1 MTNSARNGQFYAYRD
16 KQLYMLNLSLSIFKI
31 IAHHPQLLARE
42 ATALRSTT
50 TSATMADILTQLQT
64 CLDQLAT
71 QFYAT
76 LCYLTTYHDHSAA
89 TPPSNVP
96 TAIPQLKKIPKNP
109 PPTTTVSTTA
119 KGTSGAAASS
129 QAQQST
135 TPAAAE
141 AQAQQ
146 EESPPAEPTPDT
158 PEIFAL
164 RQRELARDLIVKEQQ
179 IEYLISVLPGV
190 GSSETEQEER
200 IRRLAEELRVVEAER
215 MEKRRE
221 MRRLG
226 ERVDELLGAVEG
238 RG

>member
-1 MTNSARNGQFYAYRD
+1 
-16 KQLYMLNLSLSIFKI
+16 
-31 IAHHPQLLARE
+31 
-42 ATALRSTT
+42 
-50 TSATMADILTQLQT
+50 MADILTQLQT

-89 TPPSNVP
+89 IRPSNIP

-109 PPTTTVSTTA
+109 PPSISAATATTTTTGGTASTPQPQQQPNTPVA
-119 KGTSGAAASS
+119 EQAPP
-129 QAQQST
+129 AQQ
-135 TPAAAE
+135 
-141 AQAQQ
+141 QQ
-146 EESPPAEPTPDT
+146 SPTEPTPDT
-158 PEIFAL
+158 AEVFAQ
-164 RQRELARDLIVKEQQ
+164 RQRELARDLIIKEQQ

-190 GSSETEQEER
+190 GSSEAEQEER

-215 MEKRRE
+215 RVKRRE

-226 ERVDELLGAVEG
+226 EMVDELLGAVEG

>member
-1 MTNSARNGQFYAYRD
+1 
-16 KQLYMLNLSLSIFKI
+16 
-31 IAHHPQLLARE
+31 
-42 ATALRSTT
+42 
-50 TSATMADILTQLQT
+50 MADILTQLQT

-76 LCYLTTYHDHSAA
+76 LCYLTTYHDHAAA
-89 TPPSNVP
+89 TPPSNIP

-109 PPTTTVSTTA
+109 SPTATTSTTA
-119 KGTSGAAASS
+119 KAASP
-129 QAQQST
+129 QPT
-135 TPAAAE
+135 TPAAAD

-146 EESPPAEPTPDT
+146 QEPSPAEPTPDP

-190 GSSETEQEER
+190 GSSEAEQEEK

-215 MEKRRE
+215 REKRRQ
-221 MRRLG
+221 MRKLG

-238 RG
+238 TG

>member
-1 MTNSARNGQFYAYRD
+1 
-16 KQLYMLNLSLSIFKI
+16 
-31 IAHHPQLLARE
+31 
-42 ATALRSTT
+42 
-50 TSATMADILTQLQT
+50 MADILTQLQT

-76 LCYLTTYHDHSAA
+76 LCYLTTYHDHAAA
-89 TPPSNVP
+89 TPPSNIP

-109 PPTTTVSTTA
+109 STTA
-119 KGTSGAAASS
+119 TTSTAAD
-129 QAQQST
+129 
-135 TPAAAE
+135 

-146 EESPPAEPTPDT
+146 QEPSPAEPTPDP

-190 GSSETEQEER
+190 GSSEAEQEER
-200 IRRLAEELRVVEAER
+200 IRRLAEELRVVEAEKR
-215 MEKRRE
+215 EKRRQ
-221 MRRLG
+221 MRKLG

-238 RG
+238 TG

>member
-1 MTNSARNGQFYAYRD
+1 
-16 KQLYMLNLSLSIFKI
+16 
-31 IAHHPQLLARE
+31 
-42 ATALRSTT
+42 
-50 TSATMADILTQLQT
+50 MADILTQLQT

-89 TPPSNVP
+89 TPPSNIP

-109 PPTTTVSTTA
+109 PPTSASTSA
-119 KGTSGAAASS
+119 KGTSGAAASP
-129 QAQQST
+129 QPQQPT
-135 TPAAAE
+135 TPAAGD

-146 EESPPAEPTPDT
+146 EESLPAEPTPDT
-158 PEIFAL
+158 PEVFAL

-190 GSSETEQEER
+190 GSSEAEQEER

-221 MRRLG
+221 MRKLG
-226 ERVDELLGAVEG
+226 ERVDELLGAVER

>member
-1 MTNSARNGQFYAYRD
+1 
-16 KQLYMLNLSLSIFKI
+16 
-31 IAHHPQLLARE
+31 
-42 ATALRSTT
+42 
-50 TSATMADILTQLQT
+50 MADILTQLQT

-89 TPPSNVP
+89 IPPSNIP

-109 PPTTTVSTTA
+109 PPATTSATTEKSA
-119 KGTSGAAASS
+119 AGTAASP
-129 QAQQST
+129 QPQQPN

-141 AQAQQ
+141 VQAQQ
-146 EESPPAEPTPDT
+146 QESQAEPTPDP

-190 GSSETEQEER
+190 GSSEEEQEER

-215 MEKRRE
+215 REKRRE
-221 MRRLG
+221 MKRLG
-226 ERVDELLGAVEG
+226 ERVDELLEAVEG